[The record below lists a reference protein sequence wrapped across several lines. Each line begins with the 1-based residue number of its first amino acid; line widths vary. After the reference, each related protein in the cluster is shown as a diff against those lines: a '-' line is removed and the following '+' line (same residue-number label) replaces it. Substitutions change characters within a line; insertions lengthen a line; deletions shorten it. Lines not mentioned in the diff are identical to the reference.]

1 MNLKFGKTCHRPNEQ
16 DLEIGLNVSNEQN
29 CIEIYSQASK

>member
-16 DLEIGLNVSNEQN
+16 DLEIGLCVKMNNIV
-29 CIEIYSQASK
+29 